1 MALFNPSNQLLQIDT
16 GKASTYLYNP
26 SLGFAPWAGL
36 GENQVLGQ
44 RYFGIPPASVTA
56 VNPSG
61 APAVYM
67 LVEYLST
74 SALTTANLTTAGGPA
89 PVYWTDETYTTVTG
103 ITTESLG
110 LNFVAG
116 YMLLNTVTG
125 VGLGGSALTAA
136 QLLGAYILIQV
147 AGYLKGAYNALS
159 GTPGVGNW
167 IEGYA
172 GTLSSQYV
180 VAGTAPGYR
189 PLGVQ
194 ATVVASGLCDVLVNC
209 DII

>member
-1 MALFNPSNQLLQIDT
+1 MAFFNVSNQLLQIDT

-44 RYFGIPPASVTA
+44 RYVDVVNATA
-56 VNPSG
+56 TNPSG
-61 APAVYM
+61 APKVLM

-74 SALTTANLTTAGGPA
+74 SAITTANLTTAAAPA
-89 PVYWTDETYTTVTG
+89 PVYWTDETYTTVSG
-103 ITTESLG
+103 ISTEGLG

-116 YMLLNTVTG
+116 YMLVNTVTG
-125 VGLGGSALTAA
+125 VGIGGSALTAA
-136 QLLGAYILIQV
+136 ALLGSYILIQV
-147 AGYLKGAYNALS
+147 AGYLKGAYAPTS
-159 GTPGVGNW
+159 GTQGVGNW

-172 GTLSSQYV
+172 GTLSSQSV
-180 VAGTAPGYR
+180 IAGTAPGYR
-189 PLGVQ
+189 TLGVQ
-194 ATVVASGLCDVLVNC
+194 ATAVASGLCDVLVNC